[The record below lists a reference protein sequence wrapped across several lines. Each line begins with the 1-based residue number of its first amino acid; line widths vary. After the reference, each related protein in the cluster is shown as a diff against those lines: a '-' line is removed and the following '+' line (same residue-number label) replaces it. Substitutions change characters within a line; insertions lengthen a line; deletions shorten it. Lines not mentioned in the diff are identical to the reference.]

1 MRVWFGNYASGYS
14 KEECPVKSKADTRG
28 HPTSS
33 RSWTAKSVCRHHYAE
48 RVSDEQKRL
57 SEGSKKDIGKYHAAS
72 ATVFNAL
79 TMTKRKKCE
88 EDAIEWNSQLL
99 PDDVQQK

>member
-1 MRVWFGNYASGYS
+1 M
-14 KEECPVKSKADTRG
+14 
-28 HPTSS
+28 
-33 RSWTAKSVCRHHYAE
+33 AKSICGHHHAE
-48 RVSDEQKRL
+48 HVSDEQKRL

-88 EDAIEWNSQLL
+88 EDAIEWNSQPL